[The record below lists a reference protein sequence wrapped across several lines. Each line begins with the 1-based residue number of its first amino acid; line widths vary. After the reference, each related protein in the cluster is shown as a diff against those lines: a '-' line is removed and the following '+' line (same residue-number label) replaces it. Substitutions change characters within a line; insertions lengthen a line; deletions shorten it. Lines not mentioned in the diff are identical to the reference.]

1 MDADITRRVALYQLL
16 DMPDPPGMHRGNVV
30 RLEGKPDRHDILP
43 ILAAAYARSRLLE
56 VRQRDLL
63 KH

>member
-16 DMPDPPGMHRGNVV
+16 DMPDPPDMHRGNVV

-43 ILAAAYARSRLLE
+43 VLAEAYARGRLLE
-56 VRQRDLL
+56 VRQRDSL